1 MDEWVLPDPARQR
14 GRTFV
19 YVLPSLGEDLTKVG
33 FTQDPVQRFRT
44 FHPRFF
50 ALFDLEQGMLVET
63 VTAATSVSSRS
74 RDVVISAPER

>member
-1 MDEWVLPDPARQR
+1 MSQRATPDDWIVPDPVRG

-33 FTQDPVQRFRT
+33 FTQDPVQRFRS

-50 ALFDLEQGMLVET
+50 ALFDLEQGLLVET
-63 VTAATSVSSRS
+63 GRL
-74 RDVVISAPER
+74 RDARRVP